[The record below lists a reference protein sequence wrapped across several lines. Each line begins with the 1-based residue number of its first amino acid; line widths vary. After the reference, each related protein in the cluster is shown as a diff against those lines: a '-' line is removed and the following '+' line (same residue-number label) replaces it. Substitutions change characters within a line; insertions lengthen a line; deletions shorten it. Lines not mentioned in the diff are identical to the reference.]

1 MPKAVKKTP
10 PKQVLP
16 VGKQAIDIS
25 SVPTPRLKSLMQEIE
40 VELKKRE
47 KEDRKKALA
56 RFQEVAAE
64 YGLTLEDVLADKKKF
79 SRREHQALPAKY
91 INPDNPKQT
100 WNERGPRPKW
110 LKQLLESGRSLEEL
124 TLTSVQE

>member
-1 MPKAVKKTP
+1 MPQAVKKTP

-16 VGKQAIDIS
+16 GGRQAIDIS
-25 SVPTPRLKSLMQEIE
+25 TITTPRLKSLMQEIE
-40 VELKKRE
+40 GELKKRE
-47 KEDRKKALA
+47 KEDRKKAYS
-56 RFQEVAAE
+56 RMQEVVAE
-64 YGLTLEDVLADKKKF
+64 YGLTLEDVLGDRKKHSKKIHTPL
-79 SRREHQALPAKY
+79 SPKY

-124 TLTSVQE
+124 TLTSAQE